1 MMTKIVSG
9 KYYITY
15 LTSGYFPGSSFDVVY
30 GASQSFT
37 FSDLSFS
44 RTRFKR
50 PLKWELSSAII
61 STLQKVEA
69 KNERFCLVSMRL
81 QILFCLIWETA
92 VQVKGF
98 APAMPKFG
106 QLTRPSTSRRN
117 KNGGCFSHFDDNS
130 SSLFYA
136 SEGRECINLENNLLH
151 HVLNSS
157 SGWSVWQSS
166 WTWTNGFDW

>member
-1 MMTKIVSG
+1 
-9 KYYITY
+9 
-15 LTSGYFPGSSFDVVY
+15 
-30 GASQSFT
+30 
-37 FSDLSFS
+37 
-44 RTRFKR
+44 
-50 PLKWELSSAII
+50 
-61 STLQKVEA
+61 
-69 KNERFCLVSMRL
+69 MRW
-81 QILFCLIWETA
+81 QIYCFGLIWETA

-166 WTWTNGFDW
+166 WT

>member
-1 MMTKIVSG
+1 
-9 KYYITY
+9 
-15 LTSGYFPGSSFDVVY
+15 
-30 GASQSFT
+30 
-37 FSDLSFS
+37 
-44 RTRFKR
+44 
-50 PLKWELSSAII
+50 
-61 STLQKVEA
+61 
-69 KNERFCLVSMRL
+69 MRL

-136 SEGRECINLENNLLH
+136 SEDRECIKLENNLLH

-166 WTWTNGFDW
+166 WT

>member
-1 MMTKIVSG
+1 
-9 KYYITY
+9 
-15 LTSGYFPGSSFDVVY
+15 
-30 GASQSFT
+30 
-37 FSDLSFS
+37 
-44 RTRFKR
+44 
-50 PLKWELSSAII
+50 
-61 STLQKVEA
+61 
-69 KNERFCLVSMRL
+69 MRL
-81 QILFCLIWETA
+81 QILFSLIWETA

-166 WTWTNGFDW
+166 WT